1 MANEVKDLFGSTLA
15 ITINCSTL
23 PSSTNLI
30 VGRSGN
36 IVTNT
41 VKRWQDVMLYVKL
54 KTGTTAVPNKT
65 AMVYLVR
72 GDTKATTHFT
82 DGIGSVGV
90 AAVTTWNAQPIML
103 MANRRATQAAAYNIY
118 GECIINRP
126 GPKWG
131 VIVAHNMTKALSAGS
146 TNHYVRWIGMNP
158 EVQ

>member
-23 PSSTNLI
+23 PSSTNCI

-41 VKRWQDVMLYVKL
+41 VKRYQDIILYVKL
-54 KTGTTAVPNKT
+54 KTGASAVPNKT

-72 GDTKATTHFT
+72 GDSHATPHRS
-82 DGIGSVGV
+82 DGIASIG
-90 AAVTTWNAQPIML
+90 ATVTTWNAQPILM

-118 GECIINRP
+118 GECLINRP

-131 VIVAHNMTKALSAGS
+131 VIVAHNMTKALAVGT
-146 TNHYVRWIGMNP
+146 TNHYVRFVGMNP